1 MSFGKLIALFNHPV
15 TQALFDV
22 GQYTVQR
29 HILPA
34 LNRTSAPPGEA
45 EVQDTASEYA
55 TSENDTDM
63 AQNTEE
69 THHETPSGNTHDGN
83 APVPRGTQ

>member
-34 LNRTSAPPGEA
+34 LNRTSAPPSEA
-45 EVQDTASEYA
+45 EVQNTASEYA
-55 TSENDTDM
+55 TDAVYTEAGQDTEDT
-63 AQNTEE
+63 N
-69 THHETPSGNTHDGN
+69 HETPSGKAHDGS
-83 APVPRGTQ
+83 T